1 MKGNISAWAIRNPLP
16 SILLFV
22 ALTIIGIYSFMK
34 LPITYFPAVNVPLV
48 TVTID
53 QTGVKPSELETEVTK
68 LVENAIASLT
78 GVEELTST
86 ITEGRSTTKVE
97 FELGVVT
104 TDRAVTDV
112 RDAINKIRSDL
123 PDTIDEPIIERME
136 QESQAVVTY
145 AVSGDS
151 MSKADISWFIDDK
164 LIRELQGV
172 PGVGRIDRVGGVDR
186 EIHVELD
193 PNRLQAFSLTASTV
207 NDSLMRTQLDVSGG
221 RSELNGREQALTTEA
236 AVDSVDDLAGLR
248 VATPG
253 TRHILL
259 GELGKVS
266 DTVAEPRDFAT
277 LDGADVV
284 GFSIFR
290 SLGASDV
297 AVAAAVSEALQKFGA
312 QYPAVKFQVVDDSV
326 SFTAGNYQS
335 AINTLL
341 EGAALAVVVV
351 FIFLRDWRATL
362 VAAVALPL
370 SILPTFFAIDML
382 GFSLNILSLLAIT
395 LVTGILVDDAIVEI
409 ENVVRHRNMGK
420 SAYRAALDA
429 SGEIGL
435 VVVAISATIIA
446 VFAPV
451 GMMNGIIGLYFKE
464 FGLTVAISVFFSLL
478 VARLI
483 TPIMAAY
490 IMSSVPPI
498 EKPQGVVGR
507 WYEKMLRLTLRR
519 KWMTV
524 GAAVAFFVTS
534 IMALLTLPTAFLP
547 EEDKGRLALS
557 VELPS
562 GSTLEET
569 RIITDEISKRIRL
582 LKEVEGVFV
591 QGGTSPSG
599 ELDIRR
605 AAVSIDLSHK
615 SERDLSSFEVEDAL
629 DGILSTIP
637 DVRLQ
642 FLNDSGGRDITFAVL
657 STDGEKAQSAADAI
671 VAEMAQEKGFINPST
686 DNAAMRPELKM
697 AVKAD
702 KAAVLGISTAT
713 IAETLRISTIGDVD
727 SNLPTF
733 IESGRQIPIRLLL
746 ARESRDDL
754 AALELLGVPTAAGQS
769 VPLSSLVD
777 FRFDETVSSID
788 RFDRERTIKIAA
800 DMAEGLTL
808 GQGIERLGELE
819 TVRSLPEGVRIQ
831 ATGDSDNQGN
841 VFNNFIVAMGSGLM
855 LVLIVLI
862 LLFGNVF
869 TPVTILAALPLSV
882 GGVAAALFL
891 TGTAISL
898 PVVIG
903 ILMLMGIVTKNSIML
918 VDFAVEIEAHG
929 HSRYEAMVEACKERV
944 RPIIMTTLAMVGGMV
959 PSMLAIGDGGEFRA
973 PMAIA
978 VSGGLLV
985 STFLSLIVIPALH
998 LIVSDFSDRVSRIV
1012 GRSFTVSEADKREA
1026 EVA

>member
-1 MKGNISAWAIRNPLP
+1 MNGNISAWAIRNPLP

-53 QTGVKPSELETEVTK
+53 QAGVKPSELETEVTK

-112 RDAINKIRSDL
+112 RDAITKIRSDL

-207 NDSLMRTQLDVSGG
+207 NDSLMQTQLDISGG

-236 AVDSVDDLAGLR
+236 SVDNVDDLAGLR

-277 LDGADVV
+277 LDGKDVV

-297 AVAAAVSEALQKFGA
+297 AVAASVSEALQKFA
-312 QYPAVKFQVVDDSV
+312 ARYPAVKFQVVDDSV
-326 SFTAGNYQS
+326 AFTAGNYQS

-464 FGLTVAISVFFSLL
+464 FGLTVAISVFFSLS

-507 WYEKMLRLTLRR
+507 WYEKTLR
-519 KWMTV
+519 V
-524 GAAVAFFVTS
+524 
-534 IMALLTLPTAFLP
+534 TAFVRYMAA
-547 EEDKGRLALS
+547 DHRTAGCQDNG
-557 VELPS
+557 S
-562 GSTLEET
+562 GS
-569 RIITDEISKRIRL
+569 SA
-582 LKEVEGVFV
+582 GV
-591 QGGTSPSG
+591 
-599 ELDIRR
+599 
-605 AAVSIDLSHK
+605 
-615 SERDLSSFEVEDAL
+615 
-629 DGILSTIP
+629 
-637 DVRLQ
+637 
-642 FLNDSGGRDITFAVL
+642 TF
-657 STDGEKAQSAADAI
+657 
-671 VAEMAQEKGFINPST
+671 
-686 DNAAMRPELKM
+686 
-697 AVKAD
+697 
-702 KAAVLGISTAT
+702 
-713 IAETLRISTIGDVD
+713 
-727 SNLPTF
+727 
-733 IESGRQIPIRLLL
+733 
-746 ARESRDDL
+746 
-754 AALELLGVPTAAGQS
+754 
-769 VPLSSLVD
+769 
-777 FRFDETVSSID
+777 FRC
-788 RFDRERTIKIAA
+788 
-800 DMAEGLTL
+800 
-808 GQGIERLGELE
+808 
-819 TVRSLPEGVRIQ
+819 P
-831 ATGDSDNQGN
+831 
-841 VFNNFIVAMGSGLM
+841 
-855 LVLIVLI
+855 
-862 LLFGNVF
+862 
-869 TPVTILAALPLSV
+869 
-882 GGVAAALFL
+882 
-891 TGTAISL
+891 
-898 PVVIG
+898 
-903 ILMLMGIVTKNSIML
+903 
-918 VDFAVEIEAHG
+918 
-929 HSRYEAMVEACKERV
+929 RV
-944 RPIIMTTLAMVGGMV
+944 
-959 PSMLAIGDGGEFRA
+959 
-973 PMAIA
+973 
-978 VSGGLLV
+978 
-985 STFLSLIVIPALH
+985 
-998 LIVSDFSDRVSRIV
+998 
-1012 GRSFTVSEADKREA
+1012 
-1026 EVA
+1026 